1 MPYLRQSF
9 GRKIIRGCHGQET
22 VYYWGIA
29 AGLILVYV
37 AGGFWA
43 IPASTNWALKKYVDP
58 LIDREVTTEKV
69 EFNPFTLH
77 LNVKGLNVQ
86 KSGTPT
92 PFSASKKSI
101 QSSNGAHFSSLLR
114 WFSILKLTSFKP
126 TSFITGLA
134 TFNFST
140 LLINLLIS
148 PEEPK
153 EEDKDKKTQKFS
165 IDNFEII
172 NSGG

>member
-1 MPYLRQSF
+1 MFRNQAPR
-9 GRKIIRGCHGQET
+9 
-22 VYYWGIA
+22 
-29 AGLILVYV
+29 
-37 AGGFWA
+37 
-43 IPASTNWALKKYVDP
+43 
-58 LIDREVTTEKV
+58 
-69 EFNPFTLH
+69 
-77 LNVKGLNVQ
+77 
-86 KSGTPT
+86 T

-126 TSFITGLA
+126 TSFRTGLA
-134 TFNFST
+134 TFNFSD
-140 LLINLLIS
+140 IIDKFVNQ

-172 NSGG
+172 NSGVKLDDKFRGKSRRDNRSSICAPFNFQFRDSGRKPNYSEIVS